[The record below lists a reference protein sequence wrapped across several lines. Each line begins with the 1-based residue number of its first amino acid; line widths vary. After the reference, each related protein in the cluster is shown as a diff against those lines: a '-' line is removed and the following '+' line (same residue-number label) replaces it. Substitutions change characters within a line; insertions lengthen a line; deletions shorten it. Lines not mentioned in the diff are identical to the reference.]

1 MDTRRTVTVI
11 GIWCVG
17 ITFIAS
23 FCPQSWAQSEPG
35 YSQVIEE
42 IVVTARKRGEESLL
56 DVSMSISA
64 FDAEAI
70 IARGLQGMDDYLRTL
85 PGTNYIDRGTARNS
99 VVIRGITADPGRGGV
114 ITGVYIDETP
124 VQGLGFGFTG
134 SPDLVLFDVE
144 RVEVLRGP
152 QGTLYGAGSMSGTVR
167 TITEAPALDA
177 LSAELRV
184 GASSTSGY
192 GSTNSDLQAVFNI
205 PLLDDTF
212 GIRGVAYRVEKSGF
226 IRNVAMNDPAKQAA
240 VEAFG
245 ARMSDFVDDRGNLEI
260 EGYRLGALWRVSD
273 ELQLRFTT
281 LAQETDQDGV
291 PTVDILQGPFEQSR
305 FARLDG
311 SDEGLFADL
320 TLHSLVVDYAMDNW
334 SLVSASSWTKNT
346 SSIDYDVGIFFLDLF
361 GGVEPPFFLYQA
373 DYYEVFAQEVRWT
386 WDSGG
391 RWHFLLGG
399 FFEDRKYGFDQ
410 IFVVEGT
417 PGGADPAD
425 REDSDSE
432 QFSLFAD
439 LSYSLSDTWELS
451 MGARSYD
458 YDFSTQSIYSG
469 VPGEGS
475 HSETG
480 ETFKVGLNW
489 RPQVAALGE
498 DPLLYVSWAEGFRP
512 GFPVG
517 GAPPECDQDGDGIIE
532 GVGLPFVDIRSDG
545 LESVELGYKSSFS
558 EKRIA
563 VSASL
568 YRIEWSDFQVQL
580 AVPFPCAFTLPFN
593 AGQARSE
600 GLEIGLSA
608 LLTDNLQF
616 DFSGSL
622 MDVRLTA
629 DAPGVGSD
637 DDRLPGSPEYNFTI
651 GLGYSTELWQK
662 DVWVRADA
670 AWVGDYFNNFPGT
683 GPRLGDYS
691 TVNIAAGIDLS
702 RWAIEV
708 FASNLSD
715 ADEATWANPIW
726 APYDRGSLLR
736 PRTIGARFTLAFG
749 EE

>member
-1 MDTRRTVTVI
+1 MGNGRTFATI

-17 ITFIAS
+17 ILIISS
-23 FCPQSWAQSEPG
+23 FCSPSWAQSEAD
-35 YSQVIEE
+35 SVQAIEE
-42 IVVTARKRGEESLL
+42 IVVTARKRGEESLS
-56 DVSMSISA
+56 DVAMSISA
-64 FDAEAI
+64 IDAESI
-70 IARGLQGMDDYLRTL
+70 SERGLQGMDDYLRVQ

-99 VVIRGITADPGRGGV
+99 VIIRGITADPGRGGV

-134 SPDLVLFDVE
+134 SPDLGLFDVE

-167 TITEAPALDA
+167 TITKAPKLDA
-177 LSAELRV
+177 LSGEVKL

-192 GSTNSDLQAVFNI
+192 GGTNTDIQAVFNL
-205 PLLDDTF
+205 PLVEDTF
-212 GIRGVAYRVEKSGF
+212 AIRAVAYRVDKSGY
-226 IRNVAMNDPAKQAA
+226 IRNAAADDPAKQAGVA
-240 VEAFG
+240 DFG
-245 ARMSDFVDDRGNLEI
+245 SRMSDAVSDRGNLEI
-260 EGYRLGALWRVSD
+260 EGYRIGALWRVSD
-273 ELQLRFTT
+273 DLELRFTA
-281 LAQETDQDGV
+281 LGQEIDQDGV
-291 PTVDILQGPFEQSR
+291 PTVDALQGAFEQSR

-311 SDEGLFADL
+311 SDEGLFAEL
-320 TLHSLVVDYAMDNW
+320 ELFSLVAEYETDNW
-334 SLVSASSWTKNT
+334 SLISASSWTKND

-373 DYYEVFAQEVRWT
+373 DHYDVFTQEFRWT
-386 WDSGG
+386 WDSGD
-391 RWHFLLGG
+391 RWHLLLGG

-439 LSYSLSDTWELS
+439 FSYSLNDTWELS
-451 MGARSYD
+451 LGARSYD

-469 VPGEGS
+469 VPAEGS

-489 RPQVAALGE
+489 RPQISALGE
-498 DPLLYVSWAEGFRP
+498 DPLLYASWAEGFRP

-517 GAPPECDQDGDGIIE
+517 NAPPECDQDGDGIIE
-532 GVGLPFVDIRSDG
+532 GVGLPFVDIMSDG

-558 EKRIA
+558 EKRIT

-600 GLEIGLSA
+600 GLEISLSA
-608 LLTDNLQF
+608 LLMDNLQL
-616 DFSGSL
+616 DLSGSL
-622 MDVRLTA
+622 TDVKLTE
-629 DAPGVGSD
+629 DAPGVGSSG
-637 DDRLPGSPEYNFTI
+637 DRLPGSPEYNFAI
-651 GLGYSTELWQK
+651 GLGYSAEFRQK
-662 DVWVRADA
+662 HMWVRTDA
-670 AWVGDYFNNFPGT
+670 AWVGDYFNNFPGA
-683 GPRLGDYS
+683 GPKLGDYS
-691 TVNIAAGIDLS
+691 TVNVAAGIDLN
-702 RWAIEV
+702 RWAVEV
-708 FASNLSD
+708 FVSNLLD

-726 APYDRGSLLR
+726 VPYDRGSVLR